1 MKTIYVSFFTCL
13 LVITA
18 NTVSAQS
25 RKQPLK
31 FTVTPVDAKT
41 HKPRTIFTIGEAV
54 AVRVSLTNQ
63 SRTARSVIHL
73 QDKSIDLKLSSMQ
86 AFENG
91 PKLEDS
97 YYGGTGWATY
107 QNGMTFWGSREP
119 RKLILAPGETTS
131 ITIEDL
137 GRHFH
142 YHRFEEGT
150 YTLTAEYIPTLRAT
164 LSVRVIVDEA
174 KSIPILEQ
182 LAAQPVQEGRD
193 SVQKWAKSVLEFVRR
208 PSISG
213 YVRDTEGRPLNEVDI
228 EITGTKK
235 ISLETRNTGG
245 YRAEVLEDFGTYT
258 ITPEIT
264 YYDSPGEIRYTLE
277 PASKTISLINNKT
290 TKITDINFTA
300 KRIRVSKNVAS
311 EDEGSKA
318 RASST
323 VDWNFEA
330 ENVINNFR
338 FVQGWY
344 GSSDG
349 WNDATPNVFP
359 DWIEVDFKRV
369 HRINR
374 INVFTLPDDFRD
386 GRDRD
391 VNEKFSLYGIT
402 DFDVQYWSGR
412 AWLTVP
418 RGAIRGNRNVWR
430 MISFPVIATD
440 KIGVVVRNSIDGES
454 RITEIEALHLNDLP
468 QTKLVVGRG
477 ANAKNVAKLEGHTDS
492 PIDFRIIASDRDG
505 KIEHYELDF
514 GDATYEW
521 HFNHE
526 KAADKP
532 QLTHSHVYKEKG
544 TYEVKLKVV
553 DDSNEASEA
562 KMIVTIADPPQ
573 RSTSRISRKVSN
585 HRKR

>member
-1 MKTIYVSFFTCL
+1 MKTVYVSFFTCL

-25 RKQPLK
+25 RKQPLR

-41 HKPRTIFTIGEAV
+41 HKPRTTFSIGESV

-63 SRTARSVIHL
+63 SRNPRSVIHL
-73 QDKSIDLKLSSMQ
+73 QDASIDLILSSMQ
-86 AFENG
+86 AFEDG
-91 PKLEDS
+91 PKVIDS
-97 YYGGTGWATY
+97 YYGGTGWARSE
-107 QNGMTFWGSREP
+107 NGMTTWGSREP
-119 RKLILAPGETTS
+119 RKLILAPGQTTS
-131 ITIEDL
+131 IIIEDL
-137 GRHFH
+137 GRHFFEH
-142 YHRFEEGT
+142 PFEEGT

-164 LSVRVIVDEA
+164 LSVRIIVDEA

-193 SVQKWAKSVLEFVRR
+193 SVQKWATSVMKEVRH

-228 EITGTKK
+228 EVTGTEK

-245 YRAEVLEDFGTYT
+245 YRLEMLKDFGTYT

-264 YYDSPGEIRYTLE
+264 YYDSPGEIHYTLE
-277 PASKTISLINNKT
+277 PASKTISLINDKT

-311 EDEGSKA
+311 EDEGAKA

-323 VDWNFEA
+323 VDWNFEP
-330 ENVINNFR
+330 ENVINDFR
-338 FVQGWY
+338 FVDGWY

-349 WNDATPNVFP
+349 WNDGTPNVFP
-359 DWIEVDFKRV
+359 DWIEVDFGRV
-369 HRINR
+369 HRINW

-386 GRDRD
+386 GRDREI
-391 VNEKFSLYGIT
+391 NEKFSLYGIT
-402 DFDVQYWSGR
+402 DFDVQYWNGR
-412 AWLTVP
+412 AWQTVP
-418 RGAIRGNRNVWR
+418 GGAIRGNKNIWR
-430 MISFPVIATD
+430 MISFPIIATD
-440 KIGVVVRNSIDGES
+440 KIRVVVRNSIDGES
-454 RITEIEALHLNDLP
+454 RITEIEAFHLNDLP

-477 ANAKNVAKLEGHTDS
+477 GNAKSVTRFAGHTNS

-505 KIEHYELDF
+505 KIEHYELEF
-514 GDATYEW
+514 GDTTYEW
-521 HFNHE
+521 HFKHE
-526 KAADKP
+526 KAGDKP
-532 QLTHSHVYKEKG
+532 LLTHSHVYKEKG

-553 DDSNEASEA
+553 DDSNEAAEA
-562 KMIVTIADPPQ
+562 KMIVTITDPP
-573 RSTSRISRKVSN
+573 
-585 HRKR
+585 KRNTNRLSQK